1 MLKKTVSV
9 FLFLAAVLQ
18 ADSIGLNVNSDDIEV
33 TGTLNLNTVLGYGDG
48 ITYTLSGDYLH
59 TDTDDLF
66 KAGFSASSILSGAE
80 GLTLTFGLESVFTD
94 NYAAIPLF
102 AQAALR
108 LPLDE
113 PVPPTSLV
121 VRADYA
127 PSVLSF
133 IDADT
138 YLEYRFEADM
148 EVIPNIHLYGGYRN
162 IDTDYEAYDHTLNDS
177 WYGGLKIGF

>member
-1 MLKKTVSV
+1 MKRILLVISLLIGTVW
-9 FLFLAAVLQ
+9 

-33 TGTLNLNTVLGYGDG
+33 KGSLNLTPMIGYGDG
-48 ITYTLSGDYLH
+48 IHYFLGADYLH
-59 TDTDDLF
+59 TDNDDLF
-66 KAGFSASSILSGAE
+66 KASFGASSTLSGAE
-80 GLTLTFGLESVFTD
+80 GLTLAFGLEAVFAD
-94 NYAAIPLF
+94 NFGAIPLF
-102 AQAALR
+102 GQAALR

-113 PVPPTSLV
+113 PIPATSLIA
-121 VRADYA
+121 RIDYA

-133 IDADT
+133 IDADN

-162 IDTDYEAYDHTLNDS
+162 IETNFESYDHTLNDS